1 MLKLILRGLGAR
13 KLRTSLTAV
22 AIVLGVAMV
31 AGTFILTDQ
40 INRAFDDIFETGN
53 EKIDAVVSRQTEFDS
68 FEDQLPPLPES
79 TIARVQAV
87 EGVELAEGQIETSGQ
102 LVVDGD
108 TISSQGNAPAIVVS
122 TVDESMNPTTAV
134 EGRLPEAPGEVA
146 LIKDVADRED
156 LSLDQ
161 PNVELA
167 TKTGAQ
173 PVTLV
178 GFFKYGDVES
188 IGGATVVLTTFR
200 DAQRWFDREGQTSLV
215 VATAREGV
223 TEAELARR
231 IRAELPA
238 TYKVETA
245 QENAQAQS
253 EDISGEISGFL
264 TPALLTFAGVALFVG
279 AFIIFNT
286 FSITVAQRVREFGM
300 VRTLGGTRGQVL
312 RNVIGEALVV
322 GLLASLVG
330 LVVGIGI
337 ASGILALFKAIG
349 FGLPTA
355 GIRVQPSVIVTGL
368 LVGVLVTVLASV
380 GPALRATRVPPI
392 AAVQEGAGL
401 PPGWFSRISPYL
413 AAVFVVAGLALFLY
427 GLFGDV
433 AGADALPV
441 LGVGAVLV
449 FLGAGMLSRFVVR
462 PLARA
467 IGAPIEAAAGTT
479 GRLARANTTRNPART
494 AATAAALMIGVG
506 LVSFVAIFAAGL
518 KTSFTGAIDRTL
530 QGDLILQTDNFEPF
544 PAAVEPAVNEVPG
557 VEESAFIRFPEIRTE
572 PGGSQFLNAFD
583 PSAGP
588 RVFNFD
594 WEGDASD
601 ALFAQLGTD
610 GALIETNL
618 ADSTGLETGDAF
630 LVTTNRGERAR
641 FTVLGE
647 YRDPV
652 LFTGITVSDEAA
664 NRLDIPPDPSVG
676 VVAFEP
682 GTDPEALQAAV
693 AERVEPEFPIVNVES
708 NAEFKETF
716 EEQIDQIL
724 ALLYALLG
732 ISLIISLFG
741 IVNALVLAIYERTRE
756 IGMLRAIGTTRRQMR
771 AIVRYESVITA
782 VIGGVLGIAIGVLF
796 AWVLTRG
803 LEDEGIEFSLPVA
816 TLVIFLVLAILA
828 GVLAAVLPARR
839 AARLNPLEALHHE

>member
-1 MLKLILRGLGAR
+1 MLRLILRGLGAR
-13 KLRTSLTAV
+13 KLRTGLTSV

-40 INRAFDDIFETGN
+40 INRAFDDIFQTGN
-53 EKIDAVVSRQTEFDS
+53 EKIDAVVSRATEFDT
-68 FEDQLPPLPES
+68 FEDQFPPLPES
-79 TIARVQAV
+79 TISQVQAV
-87 EGVELAEGQIETSGQ
+87 DGVDHAEGQIQASGQ

-108 TISSQGNAPAIVVS
+108 TVSSQGGAPALVVS
-122 TVDESMNPTTAV
+122 TVDESINPSTAV

-156 LSLDQ
+156 LAVGQ

-167 TKTGAQ
+167 TKAGTQ

-178 GFFKYGDVES
+178 GIFEYGDVES
-188 IGGATVVLTTFR
+188 IGGATVVLTTFE

-215 VATAREGV
+215 LAAADEGV
-223 TEAELARR
+223 GEAELARR
-231 IRAELPA
+231 IRAALPERFE
-238 TYKVETA
+238 VETA
-245 QENAQAQS
+245 QENADAQS
-253 EDISGEISGFL
+253 EEISGDISGFL

-300 VRTLGGTRGQVL
+300 VRTLGGTRAQVL
-312 RNVIGEALVV
+312 RNVIGEALVI
-322 GLLASLVG
+322 GLVASLVG
-330 LVVGIGI
+330 LAVGVGI
-337 ASGILALFKAIG
+337 AAGILALFKAIG
-349 FGLPTA
+349 FGLPAA
-355 GIRVQPSVIVTGL
+355 GIRVEPDVIVTGL
-368 LVGVLVTVLASV
+368 VVGVLVTVVASV

-392 AAVQEGAGL
+392 AAVQEGASL
-401 PPGWFSRISPYL
+401 PPGRFSRISPYL
-413 AAVFVVAGLALFLY
+413 AGVFVAAGLALFLY

-433 AGADALPV
+433 GGSDALPI
-441 LGVGAVLV
+441 LGAGAVLV

-462 PLARA
+462 PLARV
-467 IGAPIEAAAGTT
+467 IGTPIEAVAGTT

-506 LVSFVAIFAAGL
+506 LVSFVAIFASGL
-518 KTSFTGAIDRTL
+518 KDSFTGAIDRTI

-544 PAAVEPAVNEVPG
+544 PAAVEQAVLEVPG
-557 VEESAFIRFPEIRTE
+557 VEAADFIRFPEIRAE
-572 PGGSQFLNAFD
+572 PGGSQFLNVLD
-583 PSAGP
+583 PSVAP

-594 WEGDASD
+594 WQGDASD
-601 ALFAQLGTD
+601 ALFGQLGAE

-618 ADSTGLETGDAF
+618 AQSTGLRTGDAF
-630 LVTTNRGERAR
+630 AVRSNRGERAR

-652 LFTGITVSDEAA
+652 LFTGITVSNAA
-664 NRLDIPPDPSVG
+664 AARLDIPPDPSVG
-676 VVAFEP
+676 VVAFEA
-682 GTDPEALQAAV
+682 GADVERTQAAV
-693 AERVEPEFPIVNVES
+693 AERVEPEFPTVNVES

-716 EEQIDQIL
+716 EGQIDQIL
-724 ALLYALLG
+724 GLLYALLG

-771 AIVRYESVITA
+771 AIVRYESIITA
-782 VIGGVLGIAIGVLF
+782 VIGGVLGIVIGVLF

-803 LEDEGIEFSLPVA
+803 LEDEGIEFSLPVT

-828 GVLAAVLPARR
+828 GILAAVLPARR